1 MEKNKT
7 AIDWLMVQL
16 VKRGNSFSEADWD
29 IIEKAKQMEK
39 EQFIQCA
46 KYSFNAGMKPLS
58 VPEHA
63 ESFARH
69 FYKQKYGDSN

>member
-1 MEKNKT
+1 MNKQDT
-7 AIDWLMVQL
+7 AIDWLYQKVIVEGQT
-16 VKRGNSFSEADWD
+16 NYSELF
-29 IIEKAKQMEK
+29 EQAKKMEK

-69 FYKQKYGDSN
+69 FYKQKYVGE